1 MEKTFTRQWRNSK
14 EKESFKE
21 KRGQK
26 KRQVE
31 VYKNLELGGN
41 LLIKFGDL
49 STYKMFWLFFRVFQP
64 VLWATMAVFPGGCLE
79 DQFEQGKN
87 KYFLSKF
94 ETSTR

>member
-31 VYKNLELGGN
+31 VNKNLELGGN

-49 STYKMFWLFFRVFQP
+49 STYKMF
-64 VLWATMAVFPGGCLE
+64 
-79 DQFEQGKN
+79 
-87 KYFLSKF
+87 
-94 ETSTR
+94 